1 MQAFHYR
8 FEESAGGKAASRIDA
23 KLSSSNPL
31 VNELYDKAKA
41 QAKAQAEEQLKAFA
55 QVNERI
61 SSIVWQPILS
71 NS

>member
-8 FEESAGGKAASRIDA
+8 FEESAVGKAASRIDA
-23 KLSSSNPL
+23 KLSSNPL

-61 SSIVWQPILS
+61 SSIAWQPILFHF
-71 NS
+71 